1 MNDLS
6 FKHELKGEFKLERAK
21 ILVRLIKEKGYPSNR
36 AFAEEIG
43 IPPTTLQS
51 MLTRGIGKASV
62 DNVIRI
68 CRSLG
73 ITVDELQEMAKKNES
88 ETEIEI
94 QTIAAHHEG
103 YEWTEEELRE
113 IENFKEYVRSKK
125 SQDLNK

>member
-1 MNDLS
+1 M
-6 FKHELKGEFKLERAK
+6 ERAK

-36 AFAEEIG
+36 AFADEIG

-62 DNVIRI
+62 DNVIKI

-73 ITVDELQEMAKKNES
+73 ITVDELEAMSKKTEE

-125 SQDLNK
+125 IQDNNK